1 MLSMLSS
8 KDVELQTERDE
19 LEALRRDMKRRI
31 GEVEE
36 DLEIQR
42 REMSAGFDDAFRRRE
57 KEYRTKIDE
66 LSSTVLAHEMKVS
79 AYEMS

>member
-1 MLSMLSS
+1 MLSS

-42 REMSAGFDDAFRRRE
+42 REMSAGFDDASRRRE

-66 LSSTVLAHEMKVS
+66 LSSTLLTHEMKVS
-79 AYEMS
+79 TYFDLI